1 MHTNAYINAYNV
13 YIILGG
19 QVWPSKICQILL
31 CKSGVW
37 HSKFYLN
44 LGRRLWN
51 LQGTGQTCWRH
62 CTVVQ
67 CYQNNWNH
75 VHVCV
80 HTHTHIYIIHIHIQ
94 SHMCVYIYF
103 SASYCDFAWSILMIM
118 FALQWSSIFHSR
130 FS

>member
-80 HTHTHIYIIHIHIQ
+80 HTHTYIYYTYTYTVTHVCIYIFQCVILRLCMVDSDDYVCFAVIIHLP
-94 SHMCVYIYF
+94 F
-103 SASYCDFAWSILMIM
+103 PF
-118 FALQWSSIFHSR
+118 
-130 FS
+130 